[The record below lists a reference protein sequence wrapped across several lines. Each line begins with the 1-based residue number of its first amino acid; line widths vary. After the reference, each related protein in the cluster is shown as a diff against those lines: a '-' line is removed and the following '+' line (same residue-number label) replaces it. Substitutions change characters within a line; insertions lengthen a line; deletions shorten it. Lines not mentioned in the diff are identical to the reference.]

1 MHCRLQA
8 TTMCMGWQ
16 LCGLVGACLGW
27 RASNSKPLWLLLCS
41 EGQSIQQLLETN
53 TIWRPLYP
61 ALCASRAA
69 ASQAPAS
76 GPAKVAA
83 VVHRYQSH
91 VSAPML
97 CSKVAVKPKSVY
109 SAVGPASRMLSIDG
123 SLVYCSRPSRLS
135 AGHN

>member
-53 TIWRPLYP
+53 TIWRPLTLRCVLP
-61 ALCASRAA
+61 EQQLPRLLPQAL
-69 ASQAPAS
+69 
-76 GPAKVAA
+76 
-83 VVHRYQSH
+83 
-91 VSAPML
+91 
-97 CSKVAVKPKSVY
+97 PK
-109 SAVGPASRMLSIDG
+109 
-123 SLVYCSRPSRLS
+123 
-135 AGHN
+135 